1 MNPELEHIRRREVL
15 TDIEAAGAD
24 FRASVLAAELVD
36 RGMPLEAIFFRNE
49 STFRRAVAK
58 DVARVSWNLDGAT
71 DNNDLLVFDLNREG
85 IYDMLPEAMVHT
97 QSRKQK
103 SDEAAYKHGRELRRQ
118 EREARKFFSPLENE
132 FHHRSLRLDLTE
144 REILKNSN
152 PRRNREFFNYF
163 FEEASALSD
172 QQLLVLLYILP
183 LSHKIRGD
191 EGLIGLC
198 VSRILGCEARVE
210 RHWQQQRLAMP
221 ARAIKKLGDVI
232 LGADSVLNDGVL
244 LPLQTYELH
253 INNLSEQEY
262 KNFSGK
268 GKHLKVLHFILPY
281 FFPANATYS
290 ICLNPREADAQFRT
304 DGAESASYLGFNS
317 YI

>member
-1 MNPELEHIRRREVL
+1 MNPELEHIRRREVVADL
-15 TDIEAAGAD
+15 EAAGAD
-24 FRASVLAAELVD
+24 FKACVLAAELVD
-36 RGMPLEAIFFRNE
+36 RGMPLDAIFFRNE

-58 DVARVSWNLDGAT
+58 DVARISWNLDGAT
-71 DNNDLLVFDLNREG
+71 DDNDLLIFDLNREG

-97 QSRKQK
+97 QSRKHK
-103 SDEAAYKHGRELRRQ
+103 TDEGAYKHGRELRRQ

-191 EGLIGLC
+191 ETLIGLC
-198 VSRILGCEARVE
+198 VSRILGCTARVE
-210 RHWQQQRLAMP
+210 RQWKQQKFSA
-221 ARAIKKLGDVI
+221 ATESVKKLGTAL
-232 LGADSVLNDGVL
+232 LGADSVLGDTL
-244 LPLQTYELH
+244 EQALQTYELH
-253 INNLSEQEY
+253 IDQLSEQEY
-262 KNFSGK
+262 KNFSGN

-281 FFPANATYS
+281 FFPANALYS
-290 ICLNPREADAQFRT
+290 ICLNPRHTDAGLKTASAEAN
-304 DGAESASYLGFNS
+304 SYLGFNS